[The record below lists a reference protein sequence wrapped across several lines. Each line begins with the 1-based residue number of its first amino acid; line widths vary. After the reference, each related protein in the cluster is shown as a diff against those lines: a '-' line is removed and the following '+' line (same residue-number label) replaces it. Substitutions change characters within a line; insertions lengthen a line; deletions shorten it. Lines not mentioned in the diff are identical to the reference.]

1 MGLVFWWGMANRLI
15 FGRSLGF
22 LGCLKSPNMI
32 LSPLKVAGLID
43 NTKSWSNRILH
54 DLFNVE
60 SVEAIK
66 KIIIP
71 LNPRLDKMVWILDPK
86 GTFSVKSVIKA
97 NQDQVLEATDVCWK
111 SLWKLH
117 IHERYKILVWRIA
130 TGILPTKVNLA
141 LKLGHG
147 DMVCPFC
154 QESDETI
161 EHLFFHCHC
170 PSIMVW

>member
-1 MGLVFWWGMANRLI
+1 
-15 FGRSLGF
+15 
-22 LGCLKSPNMI
+22 MI

-54 DLFNVE
+54 DLFNAE

-111 SLWKLH
+111 SLWKLR

-130 TGILPTKVNLA
+130 T
-141 LKLGHG
+141 
-147 DMVCPFC
+147 
-154 QESDETI
+154 
-161 EHLFFHCHC
+161 
-170 PSIMVW
+170 SI